1 MMNPKIAITMGDP
14 AGIGPEIIIKAIN
27 SINNFEKYL
36 LIGSKEIFHEAAC
49 KLNQP
54 LSEKL
59 EILDIPCDISRI
71 KTGESSFESGRSSF
85 LALEKACRLAK
96 DGRIRAIVTAPLSKK
111 AINMAG
117 YNYSGQ
123 TEILQE
129 YLGDSGTKAE
139 MLFVAGNFRVM
150 LLTRHVAIENVP
162 KSLNI
167 DKIVYSLCSLDKFL
181 RKNLKIKNLRIAV
194 CGLNP
199 HAGEDG
205 LLGAEED
212 KIISPALDRLRSEFN
227 IQAEGPFPADTLWTK
242 AVKPYQDNIP
252 QPYDC
257 YVACYHDQ
265 GLIPVKLLAMDSVVN
280 TTINL
285 SVIRTSPGHG
295 TAYDIAGMNIA
306 NHKSMK
312 EAIKLVSDLSE

>member
-14 AGIGPEIIIKAIN
+14 AGIGPEIIIKAVN
-27 SINNFEKYL
+27 SINNLEKYL
-36 LIGSKEIFHEAAC
+36 LIGSKKIFLETSRR
-49 KLNQP
+49 LNQP

-59 EILDIPCDISRI
+59 EILDIPCDISQI
-71 KTGESSFESGRSSF
+71 KTGQSSMESGKLSF
-85 LALEKACRLAK
+85 LALEKACLLAK
-96 DGRIRAIVTAPLSKK
+96 NGEIRAIVTAPLSKK

-123 TEILQE
+123 TEVLQE
-129 YLGDSGTKAE
+129 YLGGKNKAE
-139 MLFVAGNFRVM
+139 MLFVAKNFRVM
-150 LLTRHVAIENVP
+150 LLTRHVALENVS

-167 DKIVYSLCSLDKFL
+167 EKIIDSLRSLDKFL
-181 RKNLKIKNLRIAV
+181 RKNLKIKNPEIAV

-205 LLGAEED
+205 LLGVEED
-212 KIISPALDRLRSEFN
+212 KIIRPALDRLRHEFN
-227 IQAEGPFPADTLWTK
+227 IQAEGPFPADTLWIK
-242 AVKPYQDNIP
+242 AVKPYQDNIS

-285 SVIRTSPGHG
+285 AVIRTSPGHG
-295 TAYDIAGMNIA
+295 TAYDIAGMDIA
-306 NHKSMK
+306 NHKSME
-312 EAIKLVSDLSE
+312 EAIKLASSLS

>member
-1 MMNPKIAITMGDP
+1 MINPKIAITMGDP
-14 AGIGPEIIIKAIN
+14 AGIGPEIIIKAVN

-36 LIGSKEIFHEAAC
+36 LIGNKEIFLETSRR
-49 KLNQP
+49 LNQP

-59 EILDIPCDISRI
+59 EILDIPCDVSQI
-71 KTGESSFESGRSSF
+71 KTGKSSVESGRSSF

-96 DGRIRAIVTAPLSKK
+96 DGEIRAIVTAPLSKK

-123 TEILQE
+123 TEVLQK
-129 YLGDSGTKAE
+129 YLEESGANAE

-150 LLTRHVAIENVP
+150 LLTRHVALENVP

-167 DKIVYSLCSLDKFL
+167 EKIVDSLRSLDKFL
-181 RKNLKIKNLRIAV
+181 RKDLKIKNPEIAV

-205 LLGAEED
+205 ILGQEED
-212 KIISPALDRLRSEFN
+212 KIIRPALDRLRHEFN
-227 IQAEGPFPADTLWTK
+227 IQAEGPFPADTLWIK
-242 AVKPYQDNIP
+242 AVKPYQDNIS

-306 NHKSMK
+306 NHKSME
-312 EAIKLVSDLSE
+312 EAIKLASSLS